1 MTVCLFVFILDLF
14 KDGKS
19 SFRLDNTNVEESND
33 RREASMP
40 LYMIYLMDTI
50 PIDKPLLLILM
61 SQVQ

>member
-50 PIDKPLLLILM
+50 PIDKPLLPILL

>member
-40 LYMIYLMDTI
+40 LYMIYLMDII
-50 PIDKPLLLILM
+50 PIDKPLLLILK

>member
-14 KDGKS
+14 RDGKS

-50 PIDKPLLLILM
+50 PIDKPLLLILK

>member
-50 PIDKPLLLILM
+50 PIDKPLLLILK